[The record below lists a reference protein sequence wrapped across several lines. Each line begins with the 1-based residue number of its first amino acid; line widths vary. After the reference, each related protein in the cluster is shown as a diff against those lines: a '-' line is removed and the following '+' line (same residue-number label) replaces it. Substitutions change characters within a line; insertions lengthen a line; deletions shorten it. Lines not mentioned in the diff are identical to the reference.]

1 MLIRL
6 RIFFVIMVIVIDG
19 CLMQCFLAAA
29 DGSGKKIERRIR
41 G

>member
-6 RIFFVIMVIVIDG
+6 RILFVIMVIVIDG
-19 CLMQCFLAAA
+19 CLMQYFLAAT
-29 DGSGKKIERRIR
+29 DGSGTKIERRIR